1 MSNDTGTVITGE
13 KNIKAYRTLVLQK
26 SLRLEII
33 GLKHS
38 SGKSVY
44 AIVKREFGFK
54 GSKRKVHDQL
64 CDYIE
69 REYGINVNR
78 EIPER

>member
-1 MSNDTGTVITGE
+1 MSKEGVVITGE

-26 SLRLEII
+26 ALRLEII

-38 SGKSVY
+38 SGQSVY
-44 AIVKREFGFK
+44 AQIKREFGFK
-54 GSKRKVHDQL
+54 GNKRKVHDLL

-69 REYGINVNR
+69 REYGITVNR